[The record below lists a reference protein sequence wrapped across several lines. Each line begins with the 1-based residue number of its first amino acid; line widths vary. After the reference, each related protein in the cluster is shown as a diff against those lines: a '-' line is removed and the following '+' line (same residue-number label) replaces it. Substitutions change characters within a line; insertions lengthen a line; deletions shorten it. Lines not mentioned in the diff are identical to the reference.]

1 MSTLLETVETTLNG
15 LPDSLTDVPVVV
27 SPPKSQSETKLMTKG
42 ELVTGIQPLLTSL
55 VDTLNGLVPGLL
67 DALGG
72 LLTGVTGEVGGLLDG
87 VLGGLG
93 L

>member
-1 MSTLLETVETTLNG
+1 LLNKQLIIKEIEG
-15 LPDSLTDVPVVV
+15 CEDDSGW
-27 SPPKSQSETKLMTKG
+27 LMIQG
-42 ELVTGIQPLLTSL
+42 ELVTSIQPLLTSL

-72 LLTGVTGEVGGLLDG
+72 LLTGVTGEVRGLLDG